1 MANRKL
7 FSKYG
12 ADVTEAPN
20 LAQVQLDSYKWFL
33 DEGFRELLR
42 EISPIK
48 DWTEKEFELNFLDYV
63 LENPKFNEQTAREK
77 NLTFEAPLRIKIE
90 LKHKKTGKA
99 AEQELYL
106 GDFPLMTP
114 RGTFVIN
121 GVERVVISQLIRS
134 PGAFFSIARTTGL
147 KNLFAAKIVPSRGAW
162 LEF

>member
-33 DEGFRELLR
+33 DEGLRELLR

-77 NLTFEAPLRIKIE
+77 NLTFEAPLRIK
-90 LKHKKTGKA
+90 LSSSTKKPVKPRSRSFIW
-99 AEQELYL
+99 EI
-106 GDFPLMTP
+106 FP
-114 RGTFVIN
+114 
-121 GVERVVISQLIRS
+121 
-134 PGAFFSIARTTGL
+134 
-147 KNLFAAKIVPSRGAW
+147 
-162 LEF
+162 